1 MSTAS
6 FIASQRTD
14 HGVPCALA
22 CRALGVS
29 ASTFY
34 ARLNAAPSPTRRRR
48 AEVDAAVA
56 ESFGSLRRDL
66 RVAEGAG

>member
-22 CRALGVS
+22 CRALGVP

-34 ARLNAAPSPTRRRR
+34 ARINAAPSPTRRRPGR
-48 AEVDAAVA
+48 GRRRGGRELR
-56 ESFGSLRRDL
+56 GLRRDL